1 MVPGHNYV
9 RRWFGTRLPSR
20 DSQQKAVTRV
30 ITLLSPKSTSA
41 GDYSITSLTLLQV
54 EELLTDP
61 SPVLFL
67 LSRGAGGGSKESRSP
82 VRDACCLPADASS
95 AVHSSGPDSD
105 VGPVVLLQLV
115 GEKSLR
121 TAGDHLPPEG
131 TAGETVLIE
140 GGLLHGFS
148 DASK

>member
-1 MVPGHNYV
+1 
-9 RRWFGTRLPSR
+9 
-20 DSQQKAVTRV
+20 
-30 ITLLSPKSTSA
+30 
-41 GDYSITSLTLLQV
+41 
-54 EELLTDP
+54 
-61 SPVLFL
+61 
-67 LSRGAGGGSKESRSP
+67 

-131 TAGETVLIE
+131 KAGETVLIE

-148 DASK
+148 DASKEKVLLPSSAAGFARRQAQQRGRRGRLPLYAWVQRCQ